1 MSSVFRKIWRW
12 SASIVA
18 GLVIVLAMAVGAFR
32 LFLPQLPEY
41 QAQIETW
48 ATQALGRPLKIG
60 NIDARLSLEGPL
72 IVFRD
77 TVVLAPDG
85 VTPVVNANSI
95 SVVISMMDLLFE
107 QELAVSSVRIEGI
120 LLEVEQLEDGRF
132 YVLNRVLPAE
142 PRDADEPGTGN
153 ATLMPNGRYEI
164 RNATIRLSSA
174 RRPGQ
179 PLEFQQATLDVDKT
193 NRELS
198 LGININ
204 LPGNLGSSLRIT
216 ANTENLDAGPGKQ
229 DWQILFQARGLD
241 LAGWKSVLPDTIDV
255 PSEGRGDATVWAALG
270 SQGIENGIV
279 DLDLHG
285 LVLSDPNPN
294 PDSDPDPGSGATFQH
309 LAGKFE
315 WVKQP
320 DNWQFKLLDLSVE
333 RGGRIWNADAIRL
346 EVARDNGD
354 GRLLYMT
361 ADRIHLDD
369 VQPFLPWVP
378 DETLRDR
385 LIALDA
391 KGVVSDLNVQ
401 FASQG
406 DGGSDYSLRARLSG
420 AGISAM
426 DTLPGVR
433 GITGRVKANEDGG
446 ELELASVGM
455 AVDFPKVFKGP
466 LTFDQAHGKLSWQ
479 RSAGGIKIRGA
490 DVVLANQDIYT
501 YSTLRLELR
510 NDGSAPVIDLE
521 TQIKDGNVANK
532 TAYLPIVKLSDKA
545 REWVDRSVVS
555 GRIPEGRMVLRGPLD
570 KFPFSDGEGRFSVD
584 FLLKELV
591 LDYREGW
598 PEIRDLDTHVVF
610 EGPGL
615 SVDVLDGN
623 MAGNHIVKARAEIPV
638 LRDARLRVRGQ
649 TEGTVNAGLDY
660 LAAIPAGERYIEA
673 INGLETSGR
682 ARIGLD
688 LYLPLKEIQNNTLKL
703 DMQLVDAAVRPAGLK
718 NGLEKVNG
726 RLLLKD
732 GDLSGQGVDAIY
744 LGKPVRVDVSPDP
757 SSSDVKATLM
767 LLRGWS
773 DADELM
779 EEFFP
784 IIKPWASGKTDWFAV
799 ARFPSADSE
808 QPVTVSARSVLGG
821 MGLSLPRPM
830 FKSTEDVRML
840 EVLYTL
846 HSREQRTLE
855 LALGDDVRAYLDFR
869 TEEDDFKLT
878 FGDIAL
884 GGKVPDRSGEAGLGI
899 SGKTAFLQ
907 LDEWLALDN
916 GESRDPDAQGLADIL
931 KRADI
936 QVDQFRALAQDIG
949 SANLQLRNVN
959 DEWVVEINS
968 ENILGQVT
976 VPQDEAGELA
986 TRVDMERMILLGS
999 GEEDENQEPTLDGA
1013 DPRTLRP
1020 HEIRVKNFGIADMR
1034 FGTLEAIASKAPMGL
1049 NLDVIRTTH
1058 PSFGSEGVGS
1068 WLVTADGQM
1077 TGLKLQLE
1085 SSDILETFK
1094 ALGLGEMISGESAS
1108 AEVDVYWRGGPDR
1121 NFRSSLSGQVRLQLD
1136 DGTVADIDPGAGRA
1150 LGLLSIAALPRRL
1163 TLDFRDVFDE
1173 GLAFDRISGDFN
1185 LVDGNAYTSNLVMKG
1200 PSVGIAIS
1208 GRTGL
1213 VDRTYD
1219 QIAVVHANIGSTLP
1233 LAGALAGGPTLGAAL
1248 LIFSEVFKQPLQGMT
1263 RARYKVSGSWDNPD
1277 VERLELTSPAPPSRP
1292 EAPAG
1297 EEVETTSLDET
1308 SLLRELEAEAL
1319 ADEPE
1324 QLDKQ
1329 APEPEKEDG
1338 NR

>member
-18 GLVIVLAMAVGAFR
+18 GMVIVLAMAVGAFR

-41 QAQIETW
+41 QAQIEAW

-95 SVVISMMDLLFE
+95 SVVISMMDLLVE

-120 LLEVEQLEDGRF
+120 VLEVEQLEDGRF
-132 YVLNRVLPAE
+132 YVLNRILPAE
-142 PRDADEPGTGN
+142 PLDAGQSGTGK
-153 ATLMPNGRYEI
+153 APPMPNGRYEI
-164 RNATIRLSSA
+164 RDATIRLTGA
-174 RRPGQ
+174 MRPGE
-179 PLEFQQATLDVDKT
+179 PLEFEGASLDVDKSS
-193 NRELS
+193 RGLS
-198 LGININ
+198 LGVNIN
-204 LPGNLGSSLRIT
+204 LPANLGSSLRIT
-216 ANTENLDAGPGKQ
+216 ANTENLDAGPGQQ
-229 DWQILFQARGLD
+229 DWQFLFQARGLE

-255 PSEGRGDATVWAALG
+255 PAQGSGDATVWAALG
-270 SQGIENGIV
+270 PQGFENGIV
-279 DLDLHG
+279 DLDLHNLMLWG
-285 LVLSDPNPN
+285 VAPAE
-294 PDSDPDPGSGATFQH
+294 GATFDH

-315 WVKQP
+315 WVKKP
-320 DNWQFKLLDLSVE
+320 GDWQFKLLDLAVE
-333 RGGRIWNADAIRL
+333 RGGRSWNSDAIRL
-346 EVARDNGD
+346 EVAKKNAD

-361 ADRIHLDD
+361 ADRIHLEDF
-369 VQPFLPWVP
+369 QPFLSWVP
-378 DETLRDR
+378 DEEVREQ
-385 LIALDA
+385 LIGLDA
-391 KGVVSDLNVQ
+391 KGVVSDLNLQ
-401 FASQG
+401 YASEG
-406 DGGSDYSLRARLSG
+406 DGQTNYSLRARLSG
-420 AGISAM
+420 AGFNAR
-426 DTLPGVR
+426 DALPGVQGLT
-433 GITGRVKANEDGG
+433 GIVNASEDGG
-446 ELELASVGM
+446 EVELSSVGM
-455 AVDFPKVFKGP
+455 AVDFTGVFENP
-466 LTFDQAHGKLSWQ
+466 LKFDQATGKLSWR
-479 RSAGGIKIRGA
+479 RSAGGIKLRGV
-490 DVVLANQDIYT
+490 DLVLANQDIYT
-501 YSTLRLELR
+501 YSTLSLELR
-510 NDGSAPVIDLE
+510 NDGQAPVIDLE
-521 TQIKDGNVANK
+521 TQLKDGNVANK

-545 REWVDRSVVS
+545 RQWVDRSVVS

-570 KFPFSDGEGRFSVD
+570 KFPFKNGEGRFSVD

-591 LDYREGW
+591 LDYQEGW

-615 SVDVLDGN
+615 VVDVLDGN

-638 LRDARLRVRGQ
+638 LAEARLSVRGQ

-660 LAAIPAGERYIEA
+660 LAAIPPGQRYINA

-682 ARIGLD
+682 ASVD
-688 LYLPLKEIQNNTLKL
+688 LELFLPLKEIQNNTLTL
-703 DMQLVDAAVRPAGLK
+703 DMQLLDAAVRPVGLTH
-718 NGLEKVNG
+718 GLEEVNG
-726 RLLLKD
+726 RLLLKE
-732 GDLSGQGVDAIY
+732 GDLSGQGVNASY

-773 DADELM
+773 NADELM
-779 EEFFP
+779 DEFFP
-784 IIKPWASGKTDWFAV
+784 IIKPWVSGKTDWFAV

-821 MGLSLPRPM
+821 MGLSLPRPI
-830 FKSTEDVRML
+830 FKSTEEVRML
-840 EVLYTL
+840 EVRYTL
-846 HSREQRTLE
+846 SSQERRTLE
-855 LALGDDVRAYLDFR
+855 LALGEDVRAFLDFR
-869 TEEDDFKLT
+869 SENDDFKLA

-899 SGKTAFLQ
+899 SGKTPFLQ
-907 LDEWLALDN
+907 LDEWLTLEN
-916 GESRDPDAQGLADIL
+916 PEPRGPDAQGLTEIL
-931 KRADI
+931 MRADL
-936 QVDQFRALAQDIG
+936 QVDSFRALAQDMG
-949 SANLQLRNVN
+949 PSALQLRNVN

-968 ENILGQVT
+968 ENISGRVT
-976 VPQDEAGELA
+976 VPQDDAGELPA
-986 TRVDMERMILLGS
+986 RVDMERLILLGAAE
-999 GEEDENQEPTLDGA
+999 EEDVERGTLKDT

-1020 HEIRVKNFGIADMR
+1020 YEIRVKDFGIADMR

-1049 NLDVIRTTH
+1049 NLDVIRTRH
-1058 PSFGSEGVGS
+1058 PSFGSEGVGN
-1068 WLVTADGQM
+1068 WLVTDDGQM
-1077 TGLKLQLE
+1077 TGLKLELQ
-1085 SSDILETFK
+1085 SSNILETFK
-1094 ALGLGEMISGESAS
+1094 ALGLGEMITGESAS

-1121 NFRSSLSGQVRLQLD
+1121 NFRSTLSGQVRLQLD
-1136 DGTVADIDPGAGRA
+1136 DGTVAEIDPGAGRA
-1150 LGLLSIAALPRRL
+1150 LGLLSIATLPRRL

-1219 QIAVVHANIGSTLP
+1219 QVAVVHANIGSTLP

-1248 LIFSEVFKQPLQGMT
+1248 LIFSEVFKQPLQGIT

-1277 VERLELTSPAPPSRP
+1277 VVRLELTSPPPPTQPETPVDQQGDTPAP
-1292 EAPAG
+1292 
-1297 EEVETTSLDET
+1297 TMDET
-1308 SLLRELEAEAL
+1308 GLLLELEEEAL

-1324 QLDKQ
+1324 QLD
-1329 APEPEKEDG
+1329 EPASDPQG
-1338 NR
+1338 GT